1 MKFAGATDPNLGFL
15 STRYPSPLVHIGREY
30 KTVAEAFRACPS
42 QVQKD
47 LERREEV
54 MRELIHAK
62 FQQNPRLRMRMMAI
76 PLSESGVWRD
86 SSGQDA
92 DWVCALVQRYRSS
105 LRQDHYNQI
114 DKTVVERSSLVQ
126 WNNAVK
132 SVLTSIMVPPGS
144 TVIDLCAGKG
154 GDLHKY
160 KHAQVQRLLMLDVAE
175 ASIQEAKRRYE
186 NSSQNTVS
194 ATFLVQ
200 DCFVPFHHKEWVA
213 DVVACHFAIHY
224 AFESPEK
231 VSHFLANAA
240 RHLKP
245 DGTLLLT
252 FPREDK
258 VRTFADTD
266 TCSVTFSGSDPS
278 RYTFF
283 LRDCVHHVE
292 EYVVPIAQLKH
303 AAERHGFQVEQHHMF
318 SDLPILWKNQPLW
331 NTLTRRLAPLSHDDQ
346 AVFEL
351 YQWML
356 MRKTN

>member
-1 MKFAGATDPNLGFL
+1 M
-15 STRYPSPLVHIGREY
+15 GREY

-42 QVQKD
+42 QVQKH

-54 MRELIHAK
+54 MRELIQAK
-62 FQQNPRLRMRMMAI
+62 FQQNPRLRMRLMAI
-76 PLSESGVWRD
+76 PVSEAGVWKD
-86 SSGQDA
+86 TSGQDA
-92 DWVCALVQRYRSS
+92 DWICALVQRYRST

-132 SVLTSIMVPPGS
+132 SVLISMMVPPGS

-160 KHAQVQRLLMLDVAE
+160 KHARVQRLLMLDVAE

-186 NSSQNTVS
+186 NSPPKNTVS
-194 ATFLVQ
+194 ATFGVQ
-200 DCFVPFHHKEWVA
+200 DCFVEFHHKEWIA
-213 DVVACHFAIHY
+213 DVVTCHFALHY
-224 AFESPEK
+224 AFENPQK
-231 VSHFLANAA
+231 VDHFFSNAA

-245 DGTLLLT
+245 QGTLLLT

-258 VRTFADTD
+258 VRTFANTE
-266 TCSVTFSGSDPS
+266 TCSITFSENPS
-278 RYTFF
+278 KYTFF

-292 EYVVPIAQLKH
+292 EYVVPISQLKH
-303 AAERHGFQVEQHHMF
+303 AAERHGFRIEQQQMF
-318 SDLPILWKNQPLW
+318 ADLPSLWKDQPLW
-331 NTLTRRLAPLSHDDQ
+331 NTLTARFAPLSHEEQ

-351 YQWML
+351 YQWMAL
-356 MRKTN
+356 TKLA